1 MHAMKP
7 SMVLNFQYDPN
18 IDYTSYMINSI
29 GKLSLF
35 KEHPSDKI
43 PSYKDP
49 FRKIHNRNQEIIKK
63 NKKMEKVIT
72 QKHAEEKNLQEIH
85 QEKKD
90 MALANTKYRLLNII

>member
-1 MHAMKP
+1 
-7 SMVLNFQYDPN
+7 
-18 IDYTSYMINSI
+18 MI
-29 GKLSLF
+29 LC
-35 KEHPSDKI
+35 E
-43 PSYKDP
+43 
-49 FRKIHNRNQEIIKK
+49 KK